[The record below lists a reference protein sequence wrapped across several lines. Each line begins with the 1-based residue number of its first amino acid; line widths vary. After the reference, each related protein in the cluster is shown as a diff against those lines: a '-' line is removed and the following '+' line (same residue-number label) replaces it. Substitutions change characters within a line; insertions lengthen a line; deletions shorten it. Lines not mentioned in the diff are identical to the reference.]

1 MFMAYLQTLVTRK
14 YGNRSFR
21 VQVNLSKYSILV
33 TSSLPVSNGSLLCF
47 LWDHLL
53 CLPLSLTHTLSL
65 NWLQLQCIVVWLPS
79 VIPGQHPDAHTA
91 LLSYSSKHSVTFT
104 DDEWDTHIHTYCTHA
119 HTLCLTHTQKRRVE
133 TGLWWSG
140 GVIKFLLN
148 ITQNHLIW
156 YLLIVLSWLC
166 KLSYSIR

>member
-14 YGNRSFR
+14 YGNRSFT

-53 CLPLSLTHTLSL
+53 CLPLSLTNTLSL

-104 DDEWDTHIHTYCTHA
+104 DDEWDTHTH
-119 HTLCLTHTQKRRVE
+119 THTQKRQVE

-156 YLLIVLSWLC
+156 YLLLVLSWLC